1 MPSLNDQSVANGAF
15 VAVALSDGESA
26 AALLSRCGSGLMV
39 EEGSS
44 SAGTQEILRSDALG
58 VPSEGHVVRLRV
70 HRRGRSALVTALAGD
85 GMDLDGLSQI
95 LDRVLSG
102 LPVSA
107 LTGQSR
113 SSQGTAIEYEQ
124 AQASL
129 PRDLFNDLMALG
141 EGESEDVLV
150 RVVAAISGLP
160 CQGRVESV
168 SPSVPWPCSPRLALS
183 SIESG
188 GEPMIRVLLSEALAS
203 NRARRELERHGP
215 DIQGQLCSVTAIRDA
230 ATVKLLVRTIAGV
243 GASRVLA
250 VLTEVVSSWVEAPDT
265 AVPASD
271 LAAVLQGAQETEDHT
286 DVLPG
291 NDREQLLVDQVCRL
305 LERPERAVSLRDNF
319 FSLGGDSMTAL
330 QLVTAVRALGWQI
343 EVRDVFISANL
354 RALASRMRP
363 ATPEVAAAAPMSA
376 SGLDAET
383 LNRLVSE
390 E

>member
-1 MPSLNDQSVANGAF
+1 MPSLSDQSVAHGAF

-58 VPSEGHVVRLRV
+58 VPGEGHVVRLRV

-102 LPVSA
+102 LPVPA

-129 PRDLFNDLMALG
+129 PRDLFDDLMALG
-141 EGESEDVLV
+141 EGEPEDVLV

-168 SPSVPWPCSPRLALS
+168 SPSVPWPCSPRLALR

-203 NRARRELERHGP
+203 NQARRELERHGP

-250 VLTEVVSSWVEAPDT
+250 VLTEVASSWVEAPDT

-376 SGLDAET
+376 SGLDTET

>member
-102 LPVSA
+102 LPVPA

-124 AQASL
+124 ALASL

-183 SIESG
+183 SIESS